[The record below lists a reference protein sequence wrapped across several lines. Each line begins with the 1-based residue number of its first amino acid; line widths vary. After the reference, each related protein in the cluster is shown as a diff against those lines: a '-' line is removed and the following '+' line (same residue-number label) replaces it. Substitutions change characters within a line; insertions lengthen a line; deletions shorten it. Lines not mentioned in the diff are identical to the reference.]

1 MKKYI
6 AVDLGASNGRVIVGD
21 LHKIEVVA
29 RFPSRPVRVKDTIY
43 WDFLGLLA
51 DIREGLKTA
60 FKKYG
65 DEIVSI
71 GFDTWGVDY
80 ALLDANGELIGNPYH
95 YRDNRTDGMMVDFFK
110 IIPKKDVYNETG
122 IQFMQLNTLF
132 QLFAHSRTSPEIV
145 KAAKH
150 FLTVPDLLN
159 YWLTGVM
166 KNEFSEAT
174 TTQLYNPVKRE
185 WSGKIIKAAGFDPSI
200 FKEVVLP
207 GTIIGKLLPVEAK
220 KLGAGGDVVVTA
232 AACHDT
238 ASAVAAVPVARGDN
252 HAYLSSGTWSLLGIE
267 IEKPVINELS
277 YQYNFTNEGG
287 REGKITYLKNIMGLW
302 VIQECKAHWDKSG
315 DEMDWP
321 ELVKVAE
328 AAGGAYGARIDLD
341 APVFMKSNL
350 TSSGMPLRIQDYCRE
365 HGSHVPETIGE
376 IAACVFR
383 SLAEKYA
390 ITVKQ
395 LEESSGTKI
404 DSLYIIGGG
413 CQNELLCRWTAEAVK
428 IPVFAG
434 PVEATAIGNILVQ
447 AISAGDI
454 ASYEEGRKLIAENF
468 EIKEYGPD

>member
-21 LHKIEVVA
+21 LENIEVVA

-65 DEIVSI
+65 DEITSI

-80 ALLDANGELIGNPYH
+80 ALLDENEELIGNPYH
-95 YRDNRTDGMMVDFFK
+95 YRDSRTDGMMDEFYK
-110 IIPKKDVYNETG
+110 IVPREDIYNETG

-132 QLFAHSRTSPEIV
+132 QIFAHSRNSPEMI
-145 KAAKH
+145 KTAKH

-174 TTQLYNPVKRE
+174 TTQLYNPVKRK
-185 WSGKIIKAAGFDPSI
+185 WSEKIIKAAGFDPAI
-200 FKEVVLP
+200 FKEIVLP
-207 GTIIGKLLPVEAK
+207 GTVIGKLLPVEAK
-220 KLGAGGDVVVTA
+220 KLGAGPDVVVTA
-232 AACHDT
+232 VACHDT
-238 ASAVAAVPVARGDN
+238 ASAIAAVPAPEGGN

-267 IEKPVINELS
+267 LEAPAINELS
-277 YQYNFTNEGG
+277 YKYNFTNEGG
-287 REGKITYLKNIMGLW
+287 REGTITYLKNIMGLW
-302 VIQECKAHWDKSG
+302 IIQECKAYWDKNG
-315 DEMDWP
+315 EEFDWP
-321 ELVKVAE
+321 EIVKMAE
-328 AAGGAYGARIDLD
+328 AEGHHGARIDVDDSIFL
-341 APVFMKSNL
+341 KSNL
-350 TSSGMPLRIQDYCRE
+350 TSSGMPLRIQEHCRE
-365 HGSHVPETIGE
+365 HGGSVPETVGE

-390 ITVKQ
+390 ITIKK
-395 LEESSGTKI
+395 LEESSGKQI
-404 DSLYIIGGG
+404 ESLYIIGGG
-413 CQNELLCRWTAEAVK
+413 CQNELLNLWTAEAVK

-447 AISAGDI
+447 AISAGEVS
-454 ASYEEGRKLIAENF
+454 SYEVGRKLIAENF
-468 EIKEYGPD
+468 EVKNYTV